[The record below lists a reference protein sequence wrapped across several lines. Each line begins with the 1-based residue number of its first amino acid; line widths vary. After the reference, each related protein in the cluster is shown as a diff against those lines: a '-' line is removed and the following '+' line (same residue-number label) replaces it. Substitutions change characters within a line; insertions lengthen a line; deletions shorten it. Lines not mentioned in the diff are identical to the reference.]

1 MNFTLGNFRHP
12 PTPNPAPG
20 SAMPH
25 PLVPSRIAR
34 LVPLL
39 LAAAALGCTT
49 QVVES
54 PRSAGA
60 IAGVAPVLSVE
71 RFLQA
76 VNAQDFDAMARIFGT
91 VDGPVEGPAQEV
103 ELRMATIAQ
112 ILRHQDYKID
122 SERME
127 PGRADPTRRV
137 GVDLTIGGRVIRDVG
152 FLVVQTRAG
161 TWMVEQIDLEKVTR
175 G

>member
-1 MNFTLGNFRHP
+1 M
-12 PTPNPAPG
+12 A
-20 SAMPH
+20 
-25 PLVPSRIAR
+25 V
-34 LVPLL
+34 
-39 LAAAALGCTT
+39 AALGCAT
-49 QVVES
+49 QVVEA
-54 PRSAGA
+54 PRSGDAL
-60 IAGVAPVLSVE
+60 AGVAPILSVE

-103 ELRMATIAQ
+103 ELRMATIAR
-112 ILRHQDYKID
+112 ILQHQDYKIE
-122 SERME
+122 SERLE

-137 GVDLTIGGRVIRDVG
+137 GVDLTIGGRVIPDVA
-152 FLVVQTRAG
+152 FLLVQTRAG